1 VPELSSVYGLQILQG
16 WRQVLRLMRM
26 AKLLRLARVQRL
38 LERLEE
44 EYAGLAQASRLLKI
58 IASIIFTAH
67 FVAWWA

>member
-1 VPELSSVYGLQILQG
+1 
-16 WRQVLRLMRM
+16 MRM